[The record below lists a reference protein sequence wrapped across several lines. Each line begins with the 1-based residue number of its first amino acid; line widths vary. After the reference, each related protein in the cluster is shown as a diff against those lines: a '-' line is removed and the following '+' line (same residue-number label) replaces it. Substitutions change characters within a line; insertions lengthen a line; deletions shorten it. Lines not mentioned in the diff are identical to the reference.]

1 MQPFKKAPNAHNV
14 YYLVEQPVDFSQ
26 FEGATVSGGR
36 QGDGS
41 DSSPD
46 DGTSSDGNGDDTT
59 ESDDSSQSQSSQSG
73 ARTYTNARFSY
84 RVDVPA
90 GYKWQQESDNGDGRK
105 FDAASGSTQIS
116 VWGSN
121 NALSHS
127 PQEELDWLKEN
138 LGGNANISLQQV
150 AGQSVYLSYE
160 QNGTITYIR
169 EVVTGGKIAAIEITY
184 PTSERSSGDKL
195 AETVPLTLKFVG

>member
-1 MQPFKKAPNAHNV
+1 M
-14 YYLVEQPVDFSQ
+14 
-26 FEGATVSGGR
+26 
-36 QGDGS
+36 
-41 DSSPD
+41 
-46 DGTSSDGNGDDTT
+46 
-59 ESDDSSQSQSSQSG
+59 
-73 ARTYTNARFSY
+73 
-84 RVDVPA
+84 PA
-90 GYKWQQESDNGDGRK
+90 GYEWQQESDNGDGRK
-105 FDAASGSTQIS
+105 FDATSGSTQIS

-138 LGGNANISLQQV
+138 LGGNANISLAQV

-195 AETVPLTLKFVG
+195 AETVPLT

>member
-1 MQPFKKAPNAHNV
+1 MPRSGR
-14 YYLVEQPVDFSQ
+14 SQ
-26 FEGATVSGGR
+26 GGR
-36 QGDGS
+36 PSAQGH
-41 DSSPD
+41 
-46 DGTSSDGNGDDTT
+46 
-59 ESDDSSQSQSSQSG
+59 
-73 ARTYTNARFSY
+73 
-84 RVDVPA
+84 
-90 GYKWQQESDNGDGRK
+90 NGDGRK
-105 FDAASGSTQIS
+105 FDATSGSTQIS

-138 LGGNANISLQQV
+138 LGGNANISLAQV

-195 AETVPLTLKFVG
+195 AETAPLTLKFVG